1 MKGKLIIIIFF
12 LSVISD
18 NGQSLIINE
27 FLTNNGST
35 IQDEDGDFSD
45 WKELYNTTNSTVN
58 LLNYSLSD
66 DINNLNKWVFPE
78 ITLLPHSY
86 LLVFA
91 SNKNRLDTTELHT
104 NFKISSSGEELYL
117 SNNNGAIVD
126 QTNSVYLS
134 TDESYSIIPDGD
146 TSWSVIN
153 NPKV

>member
-12 LSVISD
+12 LSVISV

-45 WKELYNTTNSTVN
+45 WIELYNTTNSTVN

-134 TDESYSIIPDGD
+134 TDESYGRIPDGD